1 MNRDRLSK
9 FKQWWKKNHHSIN
22 AHMWLT
28 KHSKRLLFNYNTAP
42 EQFDQAMSI
51 LKRFNLSEYK
61 RLNKADAQFLWRLTH
76 PTMNERRERLLA
88 TALFLQ
94 EKVESSGRKFS
105 K

>member
-1 MNRDRLSK
+1 MNIDRLLK
-9 FKQWWKKNHHSIN
+9 FNQWWKRNHHSVN

-94 EKVESSGRKFS
+94 EKVESNS
-105 K
+105 KKVSK

>member
-1 MNRDRLSK
+1 MNIDRLLK
-9 FKQWWKKNHHSIN
+9 FKQWWKRNHHSVN

-94 EKVESSGRKFS
+94 EKVESNS
-105 K
+105 KKVSK

>member
-28 KHSKRLLFNYNTAP
+28 KHSKRVIHNYNVAP
-42 EQFDQAMSI
+42 EQYSQAIKI

-61 RLNKADAQFLWRLTH
+61 RLTRIDAEFLWRLTH
-76 PTMNERRERLLA
+76 PTLNARRERLLA
-88 TALFLQ
+88 TAIFLQ
-94 EKVESSGRKFS
+94 EKVESSGRKFG

>member
-1 MNRDRLSK
+1 
-9 FKQWWKKNHHSIN
+9 
-22 AHMWLT
+22 MWLT

-94 EKVESSGRKFS
+94 EKVESNS
-105 K
+105 KKVSK

>member
-1 MNRDRLSK
+1 MNIDRLLK
-9 FKQWWKKNHHSIN
+9 FKQWWKRNHHSVN